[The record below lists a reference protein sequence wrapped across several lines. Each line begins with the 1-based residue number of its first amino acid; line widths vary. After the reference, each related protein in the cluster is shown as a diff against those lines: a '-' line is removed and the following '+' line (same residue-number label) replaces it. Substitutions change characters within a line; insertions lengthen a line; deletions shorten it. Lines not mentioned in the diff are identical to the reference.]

1 MTHLWPHGEVISMT
15 LDDAGLP
22 GAFHWHGQTH
32 KVQQIAN
39 RWRIDEG
46 WWEGRVWREY
56 FKLTTASGWLVIL
69 YRDMT
74 TGAWYLQR
82 LYD

>member
-1 MTHLWPHGEVISMT
+1 MHT
-15 LDDAGLP
+15 
-22 GAFHWHGQTH
+22 
-32 KVQQIAN
+32 VQQIAN

-46 WWEGRVWREY
+46 WWEGRIWREY